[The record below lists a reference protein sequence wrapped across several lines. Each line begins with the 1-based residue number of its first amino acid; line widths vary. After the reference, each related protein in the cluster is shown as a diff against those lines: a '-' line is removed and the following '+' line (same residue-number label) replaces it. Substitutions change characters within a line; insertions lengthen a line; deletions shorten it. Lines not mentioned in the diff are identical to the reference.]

1 MAWGLAALGIGADLF
16 GGLLQTSA
24 QTMAN
29 RRNIALQREQRGMGR
44 THERHRVPTRNKRP
58 RPQQALIPCSPYR
71 KVEHQHQTSAQ
82 RPSAL
87 RTQQDGQSHPP
98 PTKPCRS
105 NSCKTSSSTIAS
117 CKRSGSRNA
126 MATQRDKV
134 IMGQGDI
141 RDEHGNVIHTTKTMV
156 PWTASHKPN
165 QNPN

>member
-24 QTMAN
+24 QQSAN
-29 RRNIALQREQRGMGR
+29 RRNIALQREQRMGR

-58 RPQQALIPCSPYR
+58 RRSLIPCSPTR

-126 MATQRDKV
+126 WPHSETKSSWAKAISATNMATSSHHQD
-134 IMGQGDI
+134 
-141 RDEHGNVIHTTKTMV
+141 HGS
-156 PWTASHKPN
+156 WTASHKPN